1 MNLASYKAGNNF
13 KTFVF
18 VAALTGLL
26 IAIGW
31 LIGGATGLIVF
42 AAIAI
47 VFNFAMYWFSGPLAL
62 KMSRAVP
69 VSAQEQPE
77 LHQMIARLAERAGVP
92 KPAVYM
98 TPAEQPNAFAT
109 GRNPKHA
116 AVAVTAGIQR
126 ALGPRELEGVLAH
139 EMAHIA
145 NRDIL
150 IASIAAM
157 VAGAISAIA
166 NFLQFSLLFGGD
178 DENPLGLI
186 GTLATI
192 ILAPIAAIII
202 QLAISRQREYVADAT
217 GAEYVGD
224 PNPLADALETLHR
237 TASAI
242 PMRVNPAAE
251 PLYIV
256 NPLQA
261 NAHSRGGAGIFA
273 KLFSTH
279 PPMEERVAR
288 LRRMAGA
295 SSLQLQSF

>member
-1 MNLASYKAGNNF
+1 MNLASYKAGNAF
-13 KTFVF
+13 KTFLL
-18 VAALTGLL
+18 VAALTALL
-26 IAIGW
+26 LAIGY
-31 LIGGATGLIVF
+31 LIGGAGGLILF
-42 AAIAI
+42 AAIAV
-47 VFNFAMYWFSGPLAL
+47 VFNFVMYWFSGSIAL

-69 VSAQEQPE
+69 VSPQEDPE
-77 LHQMIARLAERAGVP
+77 LHRMIASLAERAGVP

-116 AVAVTAGIQR
+116 AIAVTAGIQR

-166 NFLQFSLLFGGD
+166 NFLQISLLYGGD
-178 DENPLGLI
+178 DDNPLGLI
-186 GTLATI
+186 GTIATI
-192 ILAPIAAIII
+192 ILAPIAAVII
-202 QLAISRQREYVADAT
+202 QLAISRQREFVADAS
-217 GAEYVGD
+217 GAEYLGD
-224 PNPLADALETLHR
+224 PNPLADALEKLHR
-237 TASAI
+237 TATAI

-261 NAHSRGGAGIFA
+261 NARGRGGGVM

-295 SSLQLQSF
+295 SSLQLQRF

>member
-26 IAIGW
+26 IAIGY
-31 LIGGATGLIVF
+31 LIGGASGLIIF
-42 AAIAI
+42 AAIAV

-69 VSAQEQPE
+69 ASPQDEPE

-116 AVAVTAGIQR
+116 AIAVTAGIQR

-178 DENPLGLI
+178 DDNPLGLI
-186 GTLATI
+186 GTIATI
-192 ILAPIAAIII
+192 ILAPIAAVII

-217 GAEYVGD
+217 GAEYLGD

-237 TASAI
+237 TAKAI
-242 PMRVNPAAE
+242 PMRVNPASE

-261 NAHSRGGAGIFA
+261 NARGRGGAGIFA

-295 SSLQLQSF
+295 SSLQLQRF